1 MQSYPAFADT
11 HQREI
16 IALIRELVECESPS
30 FDAAAVNGFV
40 ELIADK
46 LAGFGK
52 VKTFPGGRFGKNL
65 RCEFTLPGRKKD
77 GQLLALGHSDTV
89 CALGTLKQMPFRE
102 AYGRLW
108 GPGVRGRSSASP
120 RLRSSAAA

>member
-1 MQSYPAFADT
+1 MQSHLEFARA
-11 HQREI
+11 HERGI

-30 FDAAAVNGFV
+30 FDAAAVNRFV

-46 LAGFGK
+46 LKGAGK
-52 VKTFPGGRFGKNL
+52 IRTFPGGRFGKIL

-89 CALGTLKQMPFRE
+89 WPLGTLKQMPFRQ
-102 AYGRLW
+102 ADGRLW
-108 GPGVRGRSSASP
+108 GPGGLGMKSRIG
-120 RLRSSAAA
+120 